1 MYYNTCKEQTN
12 NILRKK
18 EVSIMEK
25 KMTQK
30 EMFNEIIALARKNG
44 RSDIV
49 EFAKGRIALLDKKSE
64 NRSQTKTQKENEN
77 LKGLILNVLSSAKA
91 GMTIT
96 EIQSK
101 NEVLGSLSN
110 QKVSAVTRLLVSDGK
125 VIRDDSGKKT
135 LFSIKRGE

>member
-1 MYYNTCKEQTN
+1 
-12 NILRKK
+12 
-18 EVSIMEK
+18 MEK

-30 EMFNEIIALARKNG
+30 EMFNEIIKFAQAGNRQ
-44 RSDIV
+44 DIV
-49 EFAKGRIALLDKKSE
+49 EFCKGRIAVLEKKSE
-64 NRSQTKTQKENEN
+64 SRTQTKTQKENAELSKIILEV
-77 LKGLILNVLSSAKA
+77 LKGSKP
-91 GMTIT
+91 MTVT

>member
-1 MYYNTCKEQTN
+1 
-12 NILRKK
+12 
-18 EVSIMEK
+18 MEK

-30 EMFNEIIALARKNG
+30 EMFNQIITLATENG

-49 EFAKGRIALLDKKSE
+49 EFCKGRIAVLDKKSE
-64 NRSQTKTQKENEN
+64 NRSQTKTQKENES
-77 LKGLILNVLSSAKA
+77 LKGLILKVLSGSKS

-96 EIQSK
+96 EIQGK

-110 QKVSAVTRLLVSDGK
+110 QKVSAVTRLLVSEGK

-135 LFSIKRGE
+135 LFSINRGE

>member
-1 MYYNTCKEQTN
+1 
-12 NILRKK
+12 
-18 EVSIMEK
+18 MEK

-77 LKGLILNVLSSAKA
+77 LKGLILKVLSNAKA

-110 QKVSAVTRLLVSDGK
+110 QKVSAITRLLVSDGK

-135 LFSIKRGE
+135 LFSIKRGEQSPHPMG

>member
-1 MYYNTCKEQTN
+1 
-12 NILRKK
+12 
-18 EVSIMEK
+18 MEK

-30 EMFNEIIALARKNG
+30 EMFNQIITLAAENG

-49 EFAKGRIALLDKKSE
+49 EFAKGRIAVLDKKSE

-77 LKGLILNVLSSAKA
+77 LKGLILKVLSNAKA

>member
-1 MYYNTCKEQTN
+1 
-12 NILRKK
+12 
-18 EVSIMEK
+18 MEK

-30 EMFNEIIALARKNG
+30 EMFNEIIALATKNG

-49 EFAKGRIALLDKKSE
+49 EFAKGRIAVLDKKSE

-77 LKGLILNVLSSAKA
+77 LKGLILKVLSGAKA

-101 NEVLGSLSN
+101 NEILGSLSN
-110 QKVSAVTRLLVSDGK
+110 QKVSAITRLLVSDGK

-135 LFSIKRGE
+135 LFHGKIADDFKQGCL

>member
-1 MYYNTCKEQTN
+1 
-12 NILRKK
+12 
-18 EVSIMEK
+18 MEK

-30 EMFNEIIALARKNG
+30 EMFNEIIAFAQAGNRQ
-44 RSDIV
+44 DIV
-49 EFAKGRIALLDKKSE
+49 EFCKGRIAVLEKKSE
-64 NRSQTKTQKENEN
+64 NRTQTKTQKENAELSKIILEV
-77 LKGLILNVLSSAKA
+77 LKGSKP
-91 GMTIT
+91 MTVT

-135 LFSIKRGE
+135 LFSIKRG

>member
-1 MYYNTCKEQTN
+1 
-12 NILRKK
+12 
-18 EVSIMEK
+18 MEK

-30 EMFNEIIALARKNG
+30 EMFNQIIALAAENG

-49 EFAKGRIALLDKKSE
+49 EFAKGRIAVLDKKSE

-77 LKGLILNVLSSAKA
+77 LKGLILKVLSSAKA

>member
-1 MYYNTCKEQTN
+1 
-12 NILRKK
+12 
-18 EVSIMEK
+18 MEK

-30 EMFNEIIALARKNG
+30 EMFNEIIVLAKKNG
-44 RSDIV
+44 RTDIV

-64 NRSQTKTQKENEN
+64 SRSQTKTQKENEN
-77 LKGLILNVLSSAKA
+77 LKGLILKVLSNAKA

-110 QKVSAVTRLLVSDGK
+110 QKVSAILRNMVKAGTVTKDTST
-125 VIRDDSGKKT
+125 KKT
-135 LFSIKRGE
+135 LFSERGITIAVELE